1 MSRMPLHCSQE
12 QKFPPGI
19 VVKVIE
25 NRWIASE
32 PSNFKAKCQL
42 KKVDPL
48 DHGHC
53 WRKYWHNAF
62 KYIDAFFH
70 N

>member
-12 QKFPPGI
+12 LKFPPGI

-32 PSNFKAKCQL
+32 LSNFKAKCQL

-48 DHGHC
+48 DHGRC
-53 WRKYWHNAF
+53 WRKY
-62 KYIDAFFH
+62 
-70 N
+70 